1 MKTSLLSLAFVVST
15 VSLAAAQAPAIGP
28 AIGANG
34 QSALQPPATTPE
46 MWYYSQEL
54 RRHDDPQQAVRRR
67 AEFAAQQRAMRLAA
81 MKWYGF
87 SNARPTV
94 SQIPTMGVY
103 SPSWVGNGYDRYDW
117 VAGRAATPIYVVPE
131 TVVR

>member
-1 MKTSLLSLAFVVST
+1 MKASLLSLVFVVSA

-28 AIGANG
+28 AVGGEG
-34 QSALQPPATTPE
+34 QSVLQPPAATPE

-54 RRHDDPQQAVRRR
+54 RRHDDPKQAVRRR
-67 AEFAAQQRAMRLAA
+67 AEFAAEQRALRLAA

-117 VAGRAATPIYVVPE
+117 VAGRPSTTIYVVPDAIM
-131 TVVR
+131 R